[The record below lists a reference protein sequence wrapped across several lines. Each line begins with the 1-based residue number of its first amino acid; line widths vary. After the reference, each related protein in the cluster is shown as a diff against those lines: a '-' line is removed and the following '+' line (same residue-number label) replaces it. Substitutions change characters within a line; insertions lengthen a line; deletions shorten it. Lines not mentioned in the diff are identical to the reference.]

1 MKYII
6 FIIIIL
12 FTTYCKNITNDIPK
26 AHSGTFDIQNWDFSK
41 DGLLRLDGDW
51 EFYWSSFCFKELNE
65 DMIELCDKSKVQ
77 YFSVPS
83 KWSDYKIN
91 DKNLDKKGYATYI
104 LKIIKKTNDPI
115 SLKLPLINTAYTLYV
130 NNKKLKNEGQISE
143 KEDLSDPHLKVNILN
158 IYDQSS
164 SIELVLH
171 ISSYE
176 HDKPGLRFPIMIGS
190 PETINESYIN
200 NLGSNL
206 FIGGIIFFMGIYH
219 LILFFNRMKEFSS
232 LYFGLFCTLIFFR
245 IMIMD
250 LYLLYTLL
258 PSLTFNFQNK
268 LDYITLILL
277 PAVFLKYVSLLL
289 YEYKIKYIKFFYMS
303 TLCIILFVLLTKPFL
318 FTKYLLIIHS
328 VILIS
333 LLLYIYILYKKYEN
347 YKEMIGF
354 TIISFII
361 TSLTVLNDILLQ
373 NQLIKSIYLSNFG
386 FMSALI
392 AQSFIISKLYSNSF
406 FKAEKLNEELVF
418 FNKNLESIVDERTN
432 LLNKALESENLE
444 KVNAIKL
451 KELAE
456 KALTDL
462 QEAQTQLI
470 ESERMASLGQLV
482 GGVAHEI
489 NNPIGVIRS
498 NSELIA
504 GNLDSLL
511 KEVPKFLGSLSEQET
526 ELFYSI
532 INSCLKDKEFLS
544 TKEERARKKEIKK
557 ELEESIKDTPE
568 RIDFLTEQILILK
581 LKNPYKEYIDKLG
594 ESKFIQSLSI
604 AQIFVIQSNS
614 IVSIDIAVEK
624 ASRVIFALRNYL
636 NTEMF
641 LEKKEVDLSKEIDKA
656 IHLYDNYILGKVNIT
671 KEFPPECKFTC
682 VADNLSQVWKNL
694 IFNSIQAMYN
704 TDKLMELRLEK
715 VSSLPER
722 LKRMKSSTHIGE
734 ETLDSESWVI
744 ISIVDS
750 GSGIPENLQ
759 DKLFTPFFTTK
770 ALGEGIGLGLY
781 VSRKIVHEHSGRIY
795 FESREGSTEFVIVL
809 PNGT

>member
-1 MKYII
+1 
-6 FIIIIL
+6 
-12 FTTYCKNITNDIPK
+12 
-26 AHSGTFDIQNWDFSK
+26 
-41 DGLLRLDGDW
+41 
-51 EFYWSSFCFKELNE
+51 
-65 DMIELCDKSKVQ
+65 
-77 YFSVPS
+77 
-83 KWSDYKIN
+83 
-91 DKNLDKKGYATYI
+91 
-104 LKIIKKTNDPI
+104 
-115 SLKLPLINTAYTLYV
+115 
-130 NNKKLKNEGQISE
+130 
-143 KEDLSDPHLKVNILN
+143 
-158 IYDQSS
+158 
-164 SIELVLH
+164 
-171 ISSYE
+171 
-176 HDKPGLRFPIMIGS
+176 
-190 PETINESYIN
+190 
-200 NLGSNL
+200 
-206 FIGGIIFFMGIYH
+206 
-219 LILFFNRMKEFSS
+219 
-232 LYFGLFCTLIFFR
+232 
-245 IMIMD
+245 
-250 LYLLYTLL
+250 
-258 PSLTFNFQNK
+258 
-268 LDYITLILL
+268 
-277 PAVFLKYVSLLL
+277 
-289 YEYKIKYIKFFYMS
+289 MS

-373 NQLIKSIYLSNFG
+373 NQFIKSIYLSNFG

-444 KVNAIKL
+444 KVNAVKL

-532 INSCLKDKEFLS
+532 INNCLKNKEFLS
-544 TKEERARKKEIKK
+544 TKEERAIKKEIKK

-604 AQIFVIQSNS
+604 AQIFVSQSNS

-641 LEKKEVDLSKEIDKA
+641 LQKKEVDLSKEIDKA

-704 TDKLMELRLEK
+704 TDKIMELRLEK

-722 LKRMKSSTHIGE
+722 LKRMKSSAHIGE

-781 VSRKIVHEHSGRIY
+781 VSRKIVHEHRGRIY
-795 FESREGSTEFVIVL
+795 FESREGKTEFVVVL
-809 PNGT
+809 PIRT